1 MDEEIITPG
10 SFRDLSRNLS
20 GILQVS
26 VYFSPR
32 IVPGSFRNLSW
43 IFQRIFHGSFID
55 LSGLF
60 QRSFRYLSGTFQGS
74 FRDNSGRSRGSF
86 MDLSGIFQSV
96 IFQGSFKDLSGIFQ
110 RSFKDISGLFQY
122 LSGIVKGSFRNLYLS
137 LSISP
142 MDLSGIFQESFSI
155 SFYFSPN
162 IFECRISISILK
174 VKKKN
179 FTLFSSWLH
188 SKIRSTVD
196 IYFNLSW
203 SLVTASYLSFVSY
216 FIFIFSLSSP
226 KSLSVCLS
234 RGQSLFFYS
243 LDFNLW
249 RSYSIFTVYSCLI
262 PGKNLKKIQIF
273 ERKNCFHV
281 WS

>member
-1 MDEEIITPG
+1 M
-10 SFRDLSRNLS
+10 
-20 GILQVS
+20 
-26 VYFSPR
+26 
-32 IVPGSFRNLSW
+32 
-43 IFQRIFHGSFID
+43 D

-74 FRDNSGRSRGSF
+74 FRDNSGRSHGSF

-96 IFQGSFKDLSGIFQ
+96 IFQGSFKNLSENLSGIFQ
-110 RSFKDISGLFQY
+110 GYFRALSISL
-122 LSGIVKGSFRNLYLS
+122 RNLSRIFQGSCMNLSLS
-137 LSISP
+137 LSILVQTYLNAGS
-142 MDLSGIFQESFSI
+142 LSVSLKLKKKLSQF
-155 SFYFSPN
+155 FSPG
-162 IFECRISISILK
+162 FILK
-174 VKKKN
+174 
-179 FTLFSSWLH
+179 FL
-188 SKIRSTVD
+188 VD
-196 IYFNLSW
+196 IFFNLSW

-226 KSLSVCLS
+226 RSPKFLSVCLS
-234 RGQSLFFYS
+234 RGQSLFFHS

>member
-1 MDEEIITPG
+1 MGSSPDEEIITPG

-74 FRDNSGRSRGSF
+74 FRDNSGRSHGSF

-96 IFQGSFKDLSGIFQ
+96 IFQGSFKNLSENLSWIFQ
-110 RSFKDISGLFQY
+110 GYFRA
-122 LSGIVKGSFRNLYLS
+122 LSISFRNLSRIFQGSCMNLSLS
-137 LSISP
+137 LSILVQTYLNAGS
-142 MDLSGIFQESFSI
+142 LSVSLKLKKKSSLF
-155 SFYFSPN
+155 FSPG
-162 IFECRISISILK
+162 FILK
-174 VKKKN
+174 FV
-179 FTLFSSWLH
+179 
-188 SKIRSTVD
+188 VD

-203 SLVTASYLSFVSY
+203 SLVTASYLSFVS
-216 FIFIFSLSSP
+216 
-226 KSLSVCLS
+226 
-234 RGQSLFFYS
+234 
-243 LDFNLW
+243 
-249 RSYSIFTVYSCLI
+249 
-262 PGKNLKKIQIF
+262 
-273 ERKNCFHV
+273 
-281 WS
+281 